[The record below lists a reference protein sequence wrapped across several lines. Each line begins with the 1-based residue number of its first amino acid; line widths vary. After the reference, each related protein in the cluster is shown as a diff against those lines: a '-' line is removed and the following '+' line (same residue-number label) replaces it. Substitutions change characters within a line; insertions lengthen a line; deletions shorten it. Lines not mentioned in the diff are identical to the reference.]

1 MQTTKQILSLGLAG
15 AIFIGAAATSFAA
28 QHNPEPMKMNA
39 NLGERSRRHHRR
51 HERRHH
57 HHVRLSKNM
66 KRVPRAKS
74 LKKESW

>member
-1 MQTTKQILSLGLAG
+1 MQTTKRILSLGLAG
-15 AIFIGAAATSFAA
+15 AILIGAGAASFAA
-28 QHNPEPMKMNA
+28 QHNPGPMKMNA
-39 NLGERSRRHHRR
+39 NLSERSRGHYRR

>member
-1 MQTTKQILSLGLAG
+1 MQTTKLILSLGLAG
-15 AIFIGAAATSFAA
+15 AIFIGAGAASFAA
-28 QHNPEPMKMNA
+28 QHNPGPMKMNA
-39 NLGERSRRHHRR
+39 NLSERSRRHYQR